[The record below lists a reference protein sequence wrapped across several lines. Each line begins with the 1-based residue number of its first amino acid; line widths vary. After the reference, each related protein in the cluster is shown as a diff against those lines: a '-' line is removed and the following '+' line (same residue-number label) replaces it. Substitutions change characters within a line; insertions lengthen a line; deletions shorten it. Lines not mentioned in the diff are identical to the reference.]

1 VDVVTLVAERGI
13 RLRAEVPTGRRER
26 ARGLLGRDRLAP
38 GSALLLERTRSIH
51 TVGMRFE
58 IAVAFLDAGLRVL
71 EVVRVPPGRVLLPR
85 RGARHVLELEAD
97 TPVRGGDLLRPS
109 SDRAS

>member
-1 VDVVTLVAERGI
+1 
-13 RLRAEVPTGRRER
+13 
-26 ARGLLGRDRLAP
+26 
-38 GSALLLERTRSIH
+38 
-51 TVGMRFE
+51 
-58 IAVAFLDAGLRVL
+58 
-71 EVVRVPPGRVLLPR
+71 VRVPPGRVLLPR